1 MPHATSVDGTT
12 IAYDIAGDGPPLVY
26 VTGACCFRRF
36 KPVASDAAVFSTRF
50 RVITYDRRGR
60 GDSAD
65 AGPWSLDREVE
76 DLESMIDALGG
87 EAFVYGHSSGA
98 VLALHA
104 ADRLGAKVL
113 GVALYDAPWVPD
125 ETARAEYA
133 VLRTEVEERLEAGRR
148 AAALRRFLVGI
159 GMPKAFVALLPLTPG
174 WRTMTALAPTLRY
187 DLALTAGL
195 PPTEV
200 AARLRVP
207 VHVLVGE
214 KSPPDVHEVA
224 HTLAR
229 ALPDGAVTTLPG
241 QDHMVS
247 GSALLPE
254 LVARLRP
261 DSPLAAP

>member
-1 MPHATSVDGTT
+1 MPPT
-12 IAYDIAGDGPPLVY
+12 
-26 VTGACCFRRF
+26 
-36 KPVASDAAVFSTRF
+36 
-50 RVITYDRRGR
+50 
-60 GDSAD
+60 DS
-65 AGPWSLDREVE
+65 R
-76 DLESMIDALGG
+76 
-87 EAFVYGHSSGA
+87 
-98 VLALHA
+98 
-104 ADRLGAKVL
+104 AKVL
-113 GVALYDAPWVPD
+113 GVALYDAPWVSD
-125 ETARAEYA
+125 AAARQEYA

-241 QDHMVS
+241 QDHMVVRGPLFCPS
-247 GSALLPE
+247 S
-254 LVARLRP
+254 
-261 DSPLAAP
+261 SPGCAPTHRSPRRSDGHGPTCVVDPGTVPGVPVVTYWSMQGRCRAYLA